1 MHPNPARCDLSPGVV
16 GHFEVVFPPRE
27 CVALRQRY
35 IVVGVLFRTFGKRA
49 PGGGGYFGEGGVV
62 AVDGGL
68 DCEGGV
74 GEGGCVGGD
83 AGGEG

>member
-1 MHPNPARCDLSPGVV
+1 MCGASA
-16 GHFEVVFPPRE
+16 
-27 CVALRQRY
+27 ALYRRGSSFSY
-35 IVVGVLFRTFGKRA
+35 IWKEGA
-49 PGGGGYFGEGGVV
+49 GGGGYFGEGGVV